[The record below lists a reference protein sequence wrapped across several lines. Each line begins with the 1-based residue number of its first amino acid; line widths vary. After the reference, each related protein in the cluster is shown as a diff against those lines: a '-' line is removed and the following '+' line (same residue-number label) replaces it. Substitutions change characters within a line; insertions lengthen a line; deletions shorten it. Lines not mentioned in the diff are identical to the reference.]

1 MIGALMG
8 RLEGEHPS
16 MIGWGADSVY
26 TTGLV
31 IVSCI
36 FPGTRENLRRWLMHE
51 FPTNSYF
58 AGMPI
63 RIGWSQGKIIAQQ
76 QGRGRFLHG
85 VQRG

>member
-1 MIGALMG
+1 
-8 RLEGEHPS
+8 

-31 IVSCI
+31 IVSNI